1 MKKLIA
7 MICLMGVVA
16 GVSACTNNE
25 SVVDENKPVYSA
37 EGTAGAGTTA
47 SVQSADGVFEKKVT
61 K

>member
-16 GVSACTNNE
+16 GVSACAEGNGT
-25 SVVDENKPVYSA
+25 VDANKPVFSS
-37 EGTAGAGTTA
+37 EGTAGAGQEG
-47 SVQSADGVFEKKVT
+47 SVAAADGVFEKKMA

>member
-7 MICLMGVVA
+7 MVALMGVVA
-16 GVSACTNNE
+16 GVSACNGNDT
-25 SVVDENKPVYSA
+25 VVDENKPVYSA

-47 SVQSADGVFEKKVT
+47 NVQSADTVFEKKVT